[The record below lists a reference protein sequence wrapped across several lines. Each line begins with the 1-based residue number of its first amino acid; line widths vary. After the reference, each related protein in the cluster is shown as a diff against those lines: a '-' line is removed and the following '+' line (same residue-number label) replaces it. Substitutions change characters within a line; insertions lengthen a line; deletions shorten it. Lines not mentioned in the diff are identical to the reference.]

1 VGTSELLRE
10 QDSRPSVTPQE
21 SAAREWDDLVDESP
35 QGILYCREWWLDAVA
50 PGRYEFLTVRRGDQI
65 QAGWPIVWADQNR
78 RRQVMTPPLTQ
89 KLCILFAKSN
99 AKYSEELANQHALI
113 EELIQQLPAD
123 VELAQNFHENFTNWL
138 PFFWHGYQQTS
149 RYTYVLDDLSDTAVI
164 WERMRHKTRTE
175 IRKAQKSGVR
185 VVETD
190 DLDHFYEVNTRTFT
204 RQQMPVPYTLNF
216 VRRIDDA
223 CRRYAGRRILL
234 AVGPDGRVQAGMY
247 LVYDSA
253 CTILLLSGGDAELR
267 NQGAGALLTWE
278 SICFAAT
285 VSRRFD
291 FEGSMLRPV
300 ERNYRGFGARQTP
313 YFRIWGR
320 PARPPKSPV
329 RHFLARALRKA
340 ARILDQ

>member
-1 VGTSELLRE
+1 M
-10 QDSRPSVTPQE
+10 
-21 SAAREWDDLVDESP
+21 WDDLVAESA

-50 PGRYEFLTVRRGDQI
+50 PGRYELLTVRRGDRI
-65 QAGWPIVWADQNR
+65 QAGWPLVWAGETG
-78 RRQVMTPPLTQ
+78 RRQVITPPLTQ
-89 KLCILFAKSN
+89 KLGILFAKTN
-99 AKYSEELANQHALI
+99 AKYSEELANQHELI
-113 EELIQQLPAD
+113 EELIQQLPED

-149 RYTYVLDDLSDTAVI
+149 RYTYVLDDLSNTAAI
-164 WERMRHKTRTE
+164 WEQMRHKTRTE
-175 IRKAQKSGVR
+175 IRKAQRSGVR

-190 DLDHFYEVNTRTFT
+190 DLDRFYRVNTRTFE
-204 RQQMPVPYTLNF
+204 RQQMKVPYTLNF

-223 CRRYAGRRILL
+223 CRRHAGRRILL
-234 AVGPDGRVQAGMY
+234 AVDPNGRVLAGIY

-291 FEGSMLRPV
+291 FEGSMMQPV
-300 ERNYRGFGARQTP
+300 ERNYRGFGAKQTP

-320 PARPPKSPV
+320 PARAPKSPV

-340 ARILDQ
+340 ARIVDE